1 MSTKQ
6 CVVSENQFCLSIS
19 NKRCMRKTIISIIP
33 IIESRTY
40 SGSSEEA
47 SLFLALKGNYLPG
60 CLFGPLCTHLFC
72 GLLKVFIQD
81 FQTLYV
87 HLLYVV
93 VRSGK

>member
-19 NKRCMRKTIISIIP
+19 NKWGMRKTIISIIP

-47 SLFLALKGNYLPG
+47 FPFPG
-60 CLFGPLCTHLFC
+60 TE
-72 GLLKVFIQD
+72 
-81 FQTLYV
+81 
-87 HLLYVV
+87 
-93 VRSGK
+93 R